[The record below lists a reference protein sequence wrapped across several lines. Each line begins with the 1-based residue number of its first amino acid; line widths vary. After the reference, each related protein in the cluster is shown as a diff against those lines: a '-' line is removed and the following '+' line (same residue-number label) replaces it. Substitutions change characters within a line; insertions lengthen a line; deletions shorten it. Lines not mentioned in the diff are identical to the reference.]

1 LCDEPALVQALRL
14 SQGQR
19 LIVCSVCPRSRQW
32 EWAHISPGSDV
43 TIVWGDSGVRLGSE
57 QDADGQSTV
66 DPSPKN
72 SAWKLDCDRR
82 RAVCRGWIVVVAGDK
97 GKMLISI
104 YDNDA
109 EVIWNSY
116 QWLMQL

>member
-43 TIVWGDSGVRLGSE
+43 LSFGAIPGCGLGRDKMPVARAPATCKKFGME
-57 QDADGQSTV
+57 T
-66 DPSPKN
+66 
-72 SAWKLDCDRR
+72 KLDRDGR
-82 RAVCRGWIVVVAGDK
+82 RAVSRGWIVVVPRDK
-97 GKMLISI
+97 DKMLISI

-109 EVIWNSY
+109 EVIWNFY
-116 QWLMQL
+116 QWLIYL